1 MIYITIIYTYNY
13 YLYNYDL
20 YNYCLHVTIL
30 YLTIIYLYITIIY
43 ITIIYITTGDITNI
57 NPFLIS
63 PTAKASL
70 PLPQLSLELRG
81 FANDVAAAKAVLR
94 RAFPAPWRNQRGA
107 LGTLGATGRWDE
119 KVGKWWENDVNG
131 LVGSGNS
138 SPKPWYNPESP
149 RTEWMSI
156 KDLCERW
163 REHLQPGPEW
173 TRSMHAMKS
182 YTHRFS
188 NPDGISEFRTLQT
201 QQVQSGSRFP
211 LLRDLIYHNNSL
223 SATQSQ
229 MGSRRGEGKVVGGR
243 LVMEFC
249 RFKQNNNWGQID
261 LQICL
266 CLVRHVI

>member
-1 MIYITIIYTYNY
+1 M
-13 YLYNYDL
+13 D
-20 YNYCLHVTIL
+20 
-30 YLTIIYLYITIIY
+30 
-43 ITIIYITTGDITNI
+43 
-57 NPFLIS
+57 
-63 PTAKASL
+63 
-70 PLPQLSLELRG
+70 
-81 FANDVAAAKAVLR
+81 
-94 RAFPAPWRNQRGA
+94 
-107 LGTLGATGRWDE
+107 
-119 KVGKWWENDVNG
+119 KV
-131 LVGSGNS
+131 
-138 SPKPWYNPESP
+138 
-149 RTEWMSI
+149 
-156 KDLCERW
+156 
-163 REHLQPGPEW
+163 
-173 TRSMHAMKS
+173 HAMKS

-211 LLRDLIYHNNSL
+211 LLRDLIHHNNSL